1 MAFYNH
7 YLLSL
12 RVFFFTVSRQQVLS
26 TKKTTTTLFS
36 IAISIHG
43 VIPIE
48 IQ

>member
-1 MAFYNH
+1 MALYNH

-12 RVFFFTVSRQQVLS
+12 RVFFTVSWQQVLS
-26 TKKTTTTLFS
+26 TTKTTTTLFS
-36 IAISIHG
+36 IAISIDG